1 MKGLRMKTINSTV
14 KLEWKSASVTGK
26 QLRETVSGQYY
37 AYQIKPG
44 EWRAGRVWFNVET
57 DFRLRFSSFAV
68 AKAYCQRYESDK
80 IIIVGEVE

>member
-1 MKGLRMKTINSTV
+1 MKAIKSAV
-14 KLEWKSASVTGK
+14 KLEWESARVTGK
-26 QLRETVSGQYY
+26 QLRYTIDRGYY

-68 AKAYCQRYESDK
+68 AKAYCQHYENDK
-80 IIIVGEVE
+80 VIIVGEGK